1 MAQNLSGDVMS
12 ATLQPETKNE
22 VEYVI
27 ELDFFSHSKFLFWR
41 WKYVIKKGKNI
52 TKWLKSFLE
61 KTGRN
66 PAKEKLLKMSS
77 VV

>member
-27 ELDFFSHSKFLFWR
+27 ELDFFFTFEVS
-41 WKYVIKKGKNI
+41 
-52 TKWLKSFLE
+52 
-61 KTGRN
+61 
-66 PAKEKLLKMSS
+66 LLKMKIRNKKR
-77 VV
+77 